1 MARRIASFTAS
12 AGRDAGKVF
21 RITEMPADQ
30 AERWA
35 IKAFLAAAKGGVKLP
50 EAAAEPEASAESGFA
65 GIAQMGFSMLAN
77 MPPELAFEL
86 LDEMM
91 ACVQYQPN
99 PAKPEVVRGLVSDDI
114 EEVVTRLQLR
124 KAVFDLHVDFSQAAA
139 QSTSASAQAASASQ
153 EG

>member
-12 AGRDAGKVF
+12 VGRDAGKVF
-21 RITEMPADQ
+21 RITEMPANQ

-35 IKAFLAAAKGGVKLP
+35 VKAFLAAAKGGITLP
-50 EAAAEPEASAESGFA
+50 EKAADSGFA

-77 MPPELAFEL
+77 MPPDLAFEL

-99 PAKPEVVRGLVSDDI
+99 PAKPEVVRGLIADDI
-114 EEVVTRLQLR
+114 EEVMTRLQLR

-139 QSTSASAQAASASQ
+139 QSTSASPQAVNAGQ
-153 EG
+153 ED

>member
-1 MARRIASFTAS
+1 MARRIATFTAS
-12 AGRDAGKVF
+12 TGRDAGKVF
-21 RITEMPADQ
+21 RITEMPANQ

-35 IKAFLAAAKGGVKLP
+35 VKAFLAAAKGGITLP
-50 EAAAEPEASAESGFA
+50 ETAADSGFA

-99 PAKPEVVRGLVSDDI
+99 PAKPEVVRGLIADDI
-114 EEVVTRLQLR
+114 EEVMTRLQLR

-139 QSTSASAQAASASQ
+139 TSTSASPQAANAGQ
-153 EG
+153 ED

>member
-35 IKAFLAAAKGGVKLP
+35 VKAFLAAAKGGITLP
-50 EAAAEPEASAESGFA
+50 DSAAESGFA
-65 GIAQMGFSMLAN
+65 GIAQAGFAMLAN
-77 MPPELAFEL
+77 MSPELAFDL

-91 ACVQYQPN
+91 ARVQIQPN

-114 EEVVTRLQLR
+114 EEVITRLQLR

-139 QSTSASAQAASASQ
+139 TLTSASQQAASAGQ

>member
-35 IKAFLAAAKGGVKLP
+35 VKAFLAAAKGGVTLP
-50 EAAAEPEASAESGFA
+50 ENAAESGFA

-99 PAKPEVVRGLVSDDI
+99 PAKPEVVRGLIADDI
-114 EEVVTRLQLR
+114 EEVMTRLQLR

-139 QSTSASAQAASASQ
+139 TSTSASPQAANAGQ
-153 EG
+153 ED

>member
-35 IKAFLAAAKGGVKLP
+35 VKAFLAAAKGGITLP
-50 EAAAEPEASAESGFA
+50 DSAAESGFA
-65 GIAQMGFSMLAN
+65 GIAQAGFAMLAN
-77 MPPELAFEL
+77 MSPELAFDL

-91 ACVQYQPN
+91 ACVQIQPN

-114 EEVVTRLQLR
+114 VEVITRLQLR

-139 QSTSASAQAASASQ
+139 TLTSASQQAASAGQ

>member
-35 IKAFLAAAKGGVKLP
+35 VKAFLAAAKGGVKLP
-50 EAAAEPEASAESGFA
+50 EAAAESGFA

-99 PAKPEVVRGLVSDDI
+99 PAKPEVVRGLIADDI
-114 EEVVTRLQLR
+114 EEVMTRLQLR

-139 QSTSASAQAASASQ
+139 TSTSASPSAANAGQ
-153 EG
+153 ED

>member
-1 MARRIASFTAS
+1 MARRIATFTAS
-12 AGRDAGKVF
+12 TGRDAGKVF
-21 RITEMPADQ
+21 RITEMPANQ

-35 IKAFLAAAKGGVKLP
+35 VKAFLAAAKGGITLP
-50 EAAAEPEASAESGFA
+50 ETAADSGFA

-99 PAKPEVVRGLVSDDI
+99 PAKPEVVRGLIADDI

-139 QSTSASAQAASASQ
+139 TSTSALPQAANAGQ

>member
-35 IKAFLAAAKGGVKLP
+35 VKAFLAAAKGGITLP
-50 EAAAEPEASAESGFA
+50 DSAAESGFA
-65 GIAQMGFSMLAN
+65 GIAQAGFAMLSN
-77 MPPELAFEL
+77 MSPELAFDL

-91 ACVQYQPN
+91 ACVQIQPN

-114 EEVVTRLQLR
+114 EEVITRLQLR

-139 QSTSASAQAASASQ
+139 TLTSASQQAASAGQ

>member
-35 IKAFLAAAKGGVKLP
+35 VKAFLAAAKGGITLP
-50 EAAAEPEASAESGFA
+50 DSAAESGFA
-65 GIAQMGFSMLAN
+65 GIAQAGFAMLSN
-77 MPPELAFEL
+77 MSPELAFDL

-91 ACVQYQPN
+91 ACVQIQPN

-114 EEVVTRLQLR
+114 EEVITRLQLR

-139 QSTSASAQAASASQ
+139 QSTSASQQAASAGQ

>member
-1 MARRIASFTAS
+1 MARRIATFTAS
-12 AGRDAGKVF
+12 TGRDAGKVF

-35 IKAFLAAAKGGVKLP
+35 VKAFLAAAKGGVALP
-50 EAAAEPEASAESGFA
+50 EAAAESGFA

-99 PAKPEVVRGLVSDDI
+99 PAKPEVVRGLIADDI
-114 EEVVTRLQLR
+114 EEVMTRLQLR

-139 QSTSASAQAASASQ
+139 TSTSASPSAANAGQ
-153 EG
+153 ED

>member
-1 MARRIASFTAS
+1 MARRIATFTAS
-12 AGRDAGKVF
+12 TGRDAGKVF

-35 IKAFLAAAKGGVKLP
+35 VKAFLAAAKGGVTLP
-50 EAAAEPEASAESGFA
+50 EAAAESGFA

-77 MPPELAFEL
+77 MPTELAFEL

-99 PAKPEVVRGLVSDDI
+99 PAKPEVVRGLIADDI
-114 EEVVTRLQLR
+114 EEVMTRLQLR
-124 KAVFDLHVDFSQAAA
+124 KAVFDLHVDFSPAAA
-139 QSTSASAQAASASQ
+139 PSTSASPSAASADP

>member
-35 IKAFLAAAKGGVKLP
+35 VKAFLAAAKGGVKLP
-50 EAAAEPEASAESGFA
+50 EAAAESGFA

-99 PAKPEVVRGLVSDDI
+99 PAKPEVVRGLIADDI
-114 EEVVTRLQLR
+114 EEVMTRLQLR

-139 QSTSASAQAASASQ
+139 TSTSASPSAASADP

>member
-1 MARRIASFTAS
+1 MARRIATFTAS
-12 AGRDAGKVF
+12 TGRDAGKVF
-21 RITEMPADQ
+21 RITEMPANQ

-35 IKAFLAAAKGGVKLP
+35 VKAFLAAAKGGITLP
-50 EAAAEPEASAESGFA
+50 ETAADSGFA

-99 PAKPEVVRGLVSDDI
+99 PAKPEVVRGLIADDI
-114 EEVVTRLQLR
+114 EEVMTRLQLR

-139 QSTSASAQAASASQ
+139 TSTSASPQAANVGQ
-153 EG
+153 ED

>member
-35 IKAFLAAAKGGVKLP
+35 VKAFLAAAQGGINLP
-50 EAAAEPEASAESGFA
+50 EAAAESGFA
-65 GIAQMGFSMLAN
+65 GIAQAGFAMLAN
-77 MPPELAFEL
+77 MSPELAFEL

-91 ACVQYQPN
+91 ACVQIQPN
-99 PAKPEVVRGLVSDDI
+99 PSKPEVVRGLVPDDI

-139 QSTSASAQAASASQ
+139 TSTSASQQAANAGQ

>member
-1 MARRIASFTAS
+1 MRARSFASPKCPRTKPN
-12 AGRDAGKVF
+12 AGQSKHF
-21 RITEMPADQ
+21 WPLQ
-30 AERWA
+30 
-35 IKAFLAAAKGGVKLP
+35 K
-50 EAAAEPEASAESGFA
+50 AAAEPEAAAESGFA

-99 PAKPEVVRGLVSDDI
+99 PAKPEVVRGLIADDI
-114 EEVVTRLQLR
+114 EEVMTRLQLR

-139 QSTSASAQAASASQ
+139 TSTSASAQAASADP